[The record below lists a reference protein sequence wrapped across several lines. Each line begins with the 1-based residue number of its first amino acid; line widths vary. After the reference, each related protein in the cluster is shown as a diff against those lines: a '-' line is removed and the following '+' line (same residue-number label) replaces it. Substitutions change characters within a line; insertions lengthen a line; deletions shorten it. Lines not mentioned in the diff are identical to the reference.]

1 MFIFFFF
8 FKASISFSLP
18 IDAIVNVFLWVE
30 INLRKSSFW
39 KTVFFRIIDVQFLL
53 KGISGTV
60 IKTSKD
66 ALLVGV
72 GRKLTAKNV
81 FIVGA

>member
-1 MFIFFFF
+1 MSIFIFS
-8 FKASISFSLP
+8 FKAIISFPLP
-18 IDAIVNVFLWVE
+18 IDGIVNFFLWVE

-53 KGISGTV
+53 KGISGDV